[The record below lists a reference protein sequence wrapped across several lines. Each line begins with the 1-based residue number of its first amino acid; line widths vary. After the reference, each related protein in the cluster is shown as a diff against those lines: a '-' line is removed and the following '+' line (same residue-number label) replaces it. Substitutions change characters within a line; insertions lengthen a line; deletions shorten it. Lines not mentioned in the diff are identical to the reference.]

1 MKKLILA
8 TALALSAFGA
18 AQAASITGLANT
30 GSATA
35 GSEDSN
41 YSISVVEGST
51 TLSNSNAYVSQDD
64 VWPIGT
70 WLANSADSKWITPG
84 ADQGQ
89 TYDQWSSGVYDYQLT
104 FDLTGYDATT
114 ASFTARLAADNAVTV
129 ILNGVEIAT
138 STSMSS
144 WTEFLAS
151 SGFVSGI
158 NTLDFLVTNWQQD
171 SYNPTGLR
179 VEFTSSSVSAVPEA
193 DTYAMMLAGLGLV
206 GFIARRRKA

>member
-8 TALALSAFGA
+8 AALALGAFGA
-18 AQAASITGLANT
+18 AQAASISGLANT
-30 GSATA
+30 GSGTS

-70 WLANSADSKWITPG
+70 WLANSTDSKWITPG

-138 STSMSS
+138 STSLSS
-144 WTEFLAS
+144 WAEFAAS
-151 SGFVSGI
+151 SGFVSGV

-171 SYNPTGLR
+171 NYNPTGLR

-193 DTYAMMLAGLGLV
+193 DTCAMMLAGLGLV